1 MKSKLFAT
9 QIQMVLN
16 ANKKLAP
23 NVMGDDEYMND
34 VWNGIR
40 LSSYS
45 ILQGPDEQAMK
56 LAAHKG

>member
-40 LSSYS
+40 LFV
-45 ILQGPDEQAMK
+45 L
-56 LAAHKG
+56 